1 MREARLSAEAPPS
14 EREEEARYR
23 VATCPA
29 RAGLLLIPGILQT
42 CRGRRSDGIVLFSLA
57 GVELGAAV
65 TGAAVNGVGSSS
77 VGVPL
82 IALGDLMTLSIF
94 DLGLENQRAARLQFV
109 PQESLGDLARAPF
122 SGEVLSRPL
131 VWGGILGSLAA
142 GVLVSALVDHG
153 VDTTNAGKR
162 PVIFGREMNSA
173 IGYPLAAA
181 IGVGLFEQVAI
192 AEELAFRG
200 GVQSAFARS
209 SGETAGWIYG
219 SLVFGAIHGSNI
231 LFIERGQ
238 RFTYLVVGVP
248 FITLLGSY
256 LGLAYRY
263 SGYSLGPSVAI
274 HFWYDF
280 LIEAAGFVADPKNS
294 PLAVS
299 WGMPF

>member
-1 MREARLSAEAPPS
+1 MRQARLDPHAPPS

-23 VATCPA
+23 VAACPA
-29 RAGLLLIPGILQT
+29 RAGLLLLPGLLQT
-42 CRGRRSDGIVLFSLA
+42 CRGRTAEGVLLNTLA
-57 GVELGAAV
+57 VAELGAAIG
-65 TGAAVNGVGSSS
+65 GAAANGLGSSAA
-77 VGVPL
+77 GVPL

-94 DLGLENQRAARLQFV
+94 DLGLENQRAAMLPYV
-109 PQESLGDLARAPF
+109 PQESLGELARAPF
-122 SGEVLSRPL
+122 SREVLSRPM
-131 VWGGILGSLAA
+131 VWAGILGSLAA
-142 GVLVSALVDHG
+142 GIAVSALVDHG
-153 VDTTNAGKR
+153 IDTTNAGKR
-162 PVIFGREMNSA
+162 PILFGRELNSA
-173 IGYPLAAA
+173 VGYPLAAA
-181 IGVGLFEQVAI
+181 IGAGLFEHVAI
-192 AEELAFRG
+192 AEEMAFRG

-256 LGLAYRY
+256 LGLAYRQ
-263 SGYSLGPSVAI
+263 SGYSLAPSVAI

-280 LIEAAGFVADPKNS
+280 LIEAAGFIADPKNS
-294 PLAVS
+294 PLAVT